1 MQLSILVFFFNFLLV
16 SSIADNKPPTSTGIN
31 PPQRKGYQCTS
42 QFIRLDLVN
51 KAVDDC
57 KSYLKKPGKK
67 NKLKNY
73 YPSIWDKTEVSGTSF
88 LLYPIRKNFSKK
100 LADMIRLE
108 KSYLIANQDCE
119 RAGVLSRTQNLK
131 YRLSKLVTNRFGART
146 LEKRCKNMIR

>member
-1 MQLSILVFFFNFLLV
+1 MQLSILVIFFNILLV
-16 SSIADNKPPTSTGIN
+16 SSIAVNKPPTSTGIN
-31 PPQRKGYQCTS
+31 PPQIKGYQCTS

-67 NKLKNY
+67 YKLINY
-73 YPSIWDKTEVSGTSF
+73 YPSIWEKTEVGGTF
-88 LLYPIRKNFSKK
+88 FFLYPVANNFFRK

-119 RAGVLSRTQNLK
+119 IAGLLSRTQNLK
-131 YRLSKLVTNRFGART
+131 YRLLKLVTNRFGART
-146 LEKRCKNMIR
+146 LERRCIYTIR

>member
-1 MQLSILVFFFNFLLV
+1 MQLSILVIFFNILLV
-16 SSIADNKPPTSTGIN
+16 SSIAYMPPTSTGIN
-31 PPQRKGYQCTS
+31 PPQRKGYQCSS

-57 KSYLKKPGKK
+57 ILYLKKPGKK

-73 YPSIWDKTEVSGTSF
+73 YPSIYEKMEVSGTSF
-88 LLYPIRKNFSKK
+88 LLYPIEKNFFKK

-119 RAGVLSRTQNLK
+119 RAGVLLRTQNLK
-131 YRLSKLVTNRFGART
+131 YRLSKLVTNRFGAHT
-146 LEKRCKNMIR
+146 LEKVCKYMIL